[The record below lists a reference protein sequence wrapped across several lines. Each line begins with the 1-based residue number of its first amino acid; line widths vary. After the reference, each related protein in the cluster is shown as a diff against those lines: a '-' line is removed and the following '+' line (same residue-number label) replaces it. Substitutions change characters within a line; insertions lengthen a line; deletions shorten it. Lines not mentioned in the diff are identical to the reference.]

1 MKITKYSDIPKFT
14 RDGQWQADF
23 SPKDLITEI
32 DRCVS
37 EEGLQLEP
45 DFQRGH
51 VWTLEQQS
59 AFMEYFLRGG
69 KSGRVIYL
77 NKPSWNRSVSVDAY
91 DDFDQ
96 LGVLKAKRK
105 GTQIAENLMCILKD
119 FNIGLLVIN
128 ALNVPINSC
137 AQDSNVFKD
146 VRNRH
151 KAFIKTILS
160 LSINNKN
167 LNIEILDYDSI
178 DKFNSSEF
186 NFFRNILMIRNVCER
201 NI

>member
-51 VWTLEQQS
+51 VWTPEQQS

-77 NKPSWNRSVSVDAY
+77 NKPSWNRSVPTEAY
-91 DDFDQ
+91 DDFVCVDGLQ
-96 LGVLKAKRK
+96 RLTAIRGWLNNEVPVFGSFQSEFTDKFHGMGSTFLLNINDLKSKDKVLKWYIGMNAG
-105 GTQIAENLMCILKD
+105 GTPHSKAEIDRVKELFSDHEDNE
-119 FNIGLLVIN
+119 
-128 ALNVPINSC
+128 
-137 AQDSNVFKD
+137 
-146 VRNRH
+146 
-151 KAFIKTILS
+151 
-160 LSINNKN
+160 
-167 LNIEILDYDSI
+167 IEI
-178 DKFNSSEF
+178 
-186 NFFRNILMIRNVCER
+186 
-201 NI
+201 